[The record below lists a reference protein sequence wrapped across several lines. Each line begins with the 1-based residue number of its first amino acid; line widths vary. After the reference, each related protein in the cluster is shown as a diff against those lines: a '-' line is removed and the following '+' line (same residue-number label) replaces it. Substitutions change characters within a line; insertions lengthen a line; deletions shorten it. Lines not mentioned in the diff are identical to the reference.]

1 MLWAEGIVRLETMGP
16 FAHSLFLCIFKRAD
30 VFTVCNTILSSC
42 EFRKIFRRIY
52 MLNQRKSRIPHTFVT
67 LLAITIVM
75 AILTWILPAGQF
87 ERMEIAGRTV
97 VVPGSYE
104 IVDSN
109 PQGLFDILK
118 SVPQGMAETA
128 DIIFFLFLVG
138 GAFQLITDSG
148 MISSGI
154 SLLVK
159 KLQGKEIWV
168 IPILMLAFALL
179 GATMGL
185 SEETIVFIP
194 IGIALA
200 IALGYDA
207 LVGLSIVS
215 LGAAVGFFSGFMN
228 PFSVGVAQEI
238 AELPLFSGIGFRVI
252 ILLVMWLVT
261 SLFVMQYARKVKKNP
276 AESMLYD
283 PKEETHILGEA
294 IDFENLPPFTK
305 RHMTTLIVFIGGFG
319 VIGFGVFNYEWFI
332 LEIGSVFLGMGILTG
347 LISRMSPSEIAESF
361 VVGAKEMVFAGL
373 VVGVARSIL
382 VVMENG
388 LIIDTLI
395 NSLSRLINSLP
406 DSLTVVGMYLT
417 QIVVNLFIPSGSG
430 QAAAT
435 MPVMIPLADSIGI
448 TRQTAVLAFQF
459 GDGFMDSIIPTSGV
473 LMAQLS
479 IAKVKY
485 DTWLKFIGK
494 LMLLWLALGL
504 GFLLIA
510 NAVQYGPF

>member
-1 MLWAEGIVRLETMGP
+1 ME
-16 FAHSLFLCIFKRAD
+16 K
-30 VFTVCNTILSSC
+30 
-42 EFRKIFRRIY
+42 
-52 MLNQRKSRIPHTFVT
+52 QRKSRIPHTFVT

-87 ERMEIAGRTV
+87 ERAEVGGRTV
-97 VVPGSYE
+97 VIPNSYE
-104 IVDSN
+104 VVESN
-109 PQGLFDILK
+109 PQGFFDVLQ
-118 SVPQGMAETA
+118 SVPTGMAATA
-128 DIIFFLFLVG
+128 DIIFFLFIVG

-154 SLLVK
+154 SLLVQ
-159 KLQGKEIWV
+159 KLKGKEIWV
-168 IPILMLAFALL
+168 IPILLLVFSIL

-200 IALGYDA
+200 LALGYDA
-207 LVGLSIVS
+207 LVGLSIIS

-252 ILLVMWLVT
+252 ILIVMWLVT
-261 SLFVMQYARKVKKNP
+261 SLYLMRYAQKVKKDPAASLLYNP
-276 AESMLYD
+276 
-283 PKEETHILGEA
+283 KKGTHIKGET
-294 IDFENLPPFTK
+294 IDFDNLPPFTK
-305 RHMTTLIVFIGGFG
+305 HHLLSLIVFIGGFAI
-319 VIGFGVFNYEWFI
+319 IGYGVFQLGWFI
-332 LEIGSVFLGMGILTG
+332 VEIGSVFLGMGILTG
-347 LISRMSPSEIAESF
+347 FISRMTPSEIAESF
-361 VVGAKEMVFAGL
+361 VVGAKDMVFAGL

-395 NSLSRLINSLP
+395 NGLSDLISSLP
-406 DSLTVVGMYLT
+406 DALTVVGMYAT
-417 QIVVNLFIPSGSG
+417 QIIVNLFIPSGSG

-435 MPVMIPLADSIGI
+435 MPVMIPLADSLGI

-459 GDGFMDSIIPTSGV
+459 GDGFMDSFIPTSGV

-485 DTWLKFIGK
+485 DTWIKFLGK
-494 LMLLWLALGL
+494 LMLIWLGL
-504 GFLLIA
+504 GLVFLLIA
-510 NAVQYGPF
+510 NWIQFGPF